1 MAMKD
6 AVSQQQMMSEEENL
20 EHMQEEAGDITR
32 KVAMSKEAKLK
43 KRKQEVK
50 IAMNMRTRIE
60 LYMDGSVAED
70 LFVLGF
76 QEEAKKIA
84 KGSFGATFL
93 VTIGT
98 VLQIEADEFL

>member
-1 MAMKD
+1 MKD

-20 EHMQEEAGDITR
+20 ERMQEEADDIAG
-32 KVAMSKEAKLK
+32 KVAMAEEAKLK
-43 KRKQEVK
+43 QRKREVK

-60 LYMDGSVAED
+60 PYMDGSVAED
-70 LFVLGF
+70 LFVLGC
-76 QEEAKKIA
+76 QEEAEKIA

-98 VLQIEADEFL
+98 ALQLEADEFL